1 MWFSAKLNRKS
12 EAIKFKIKL
21 FKEANMAVTKI
32 TTTNTTFMDKV
43 SQIFIGTY
51 FATLDRVKKRREYLK
66 TIREL
71 EKMSN
76 RDLADIGLSRAEIK
90 ARALKS
96 IYKINI

>member
-1 MWFSAKLNRKS
+1 
-12 EAIKFKIKL
+12 
-21 FKEANMAVTKI
+21 MAVTKI
-32 TTTNTTFMDKV
+32 TTTNLTFMEKV
-43 SQIFIGTY
+43 SQIFIGSY

-71 EKMSN
+71 ENISN
-76 RDLADIGLSRAEIK
+76 RDLAELGFSRAEIK